1 MPNNASILPLPKPKK
16 PAPVGLTGACVWVT
30 GATSGI
36 GAALVTKLVADGN
49 FVIASGRNK
58 EALGKLAAQLGCR
71 VKTLP
76 FDVTDNDLEPTRQAL
91 YEITD
96 YLDCVVACAGVCE
109 YEDDLSFD
117 PGMYQRV
124 FDANFLGVIRTLHLA
139 KPLLL
144 KSQVR
149 GQFVAVG
156 SLSSTVPFPR
166 AEAYGA
172 AKAALE
178 YFVKS
183 ARIDLSHH
191 ALDVS
196 LVRPGFVATPLVGGN
211 DFAMPFMLTPEQA
224 ADRIIHGVNKRKAI
238 IDFPRRLSWPLRF
251 LGFFDGFWVRF
262 VGPKITRA

>member
-1 MPNNASILPLPKPKK
+1 MTNYQKILNAPTPKK
-16 PAPVGLTGACVWVT
+16 PAPVGLKGACIWVT

-36 GAALVTKLVADGN
+36 GRAIVVQLVKAGN

-58 EALGKLAAQLGCR
+58 EALGQLVSELGCR
-71 VKTLP
+71 VKVLP
-76 FDVTDNDLEPTRQAL
+76 FDVTNNDLAEVKQAL
-91 YEITD
+91 SDITD
-96 YLDCVVACAGVCE
+96 YLDCVIACAGVCE

-117 PGMYQRV
+117 PDMYQRV
-124 FDANFLGVIRTLHLA
+124 FDANFLGVVRTLNIA

-144 KSQVR
+144 ESQVC

-191 ALDVS
+191 PLEIS
-196 LVRPGFVATPLVGGN
+196 LVRPGFVSTPLVGGN
-211 DFAMPFMLTPEQA
+211 DFAMPFMFTPEQA
-224 ADRIIHGVNKRKAI
+224 AERIIEGVNKRTFI

-251 LGFFDGFWVRF
+251 FGLFDKFWVRF
-262 VGPKITRA
+262 MGPKLTRS